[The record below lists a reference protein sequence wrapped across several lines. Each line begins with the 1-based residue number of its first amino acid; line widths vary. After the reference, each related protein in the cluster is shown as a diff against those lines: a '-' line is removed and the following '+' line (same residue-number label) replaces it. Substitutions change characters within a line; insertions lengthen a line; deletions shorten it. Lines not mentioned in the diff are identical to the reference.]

1 LGADTLLGI
10 AIGLGLSAACG
21 FRVFVP
27 LLALNLAAL
36 NGYLQLAPG
45 FEWIGSSHATLAFG
59 TATLVEI
66 LAYYIPWLDH
76 LLDLIASPAAIVAG
90 TILTA
95 SMIVELSPLLKW
107 TLAIIAGGGAASII
121 QGTTVALRTKS
132 LALTGGLGNP
142 MVSTIEAMG
151 AVVTSLLAIL
161 VPILCLLLLLVMSVW
176 VFLKAGL
183 FFFGRAKI
191 K

>member
-1 LGADTLLGI
+1 MLGI
-10 AIGLGLSAACG
+10 FVGIGLSAACG

-27 LLALNLAAL
+27 LLAINIASL

-176 VFLKAGL
+176 VFLKAGR